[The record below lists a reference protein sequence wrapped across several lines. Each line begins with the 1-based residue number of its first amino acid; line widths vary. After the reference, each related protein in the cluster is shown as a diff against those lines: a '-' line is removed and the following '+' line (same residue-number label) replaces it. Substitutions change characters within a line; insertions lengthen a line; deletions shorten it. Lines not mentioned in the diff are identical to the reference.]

1 LRNQDPGFVTENVI
15 SAQLTFTPS
24 PEGIQRLLRIS
35 DPLVERLGGMPGV
48 RAAAASTFPVI
59 SEGWESEIVSLPERP
74 AREGEKVHVNHV
86 TAGFFETYGIQVLR
100 GRPLGTA
107 DTASAPRVAVI
118 NERLA
123 RQYFGGEDPIGR
135 RYSPG
140 PVFDAQKAWQV
151 VGIVRNTKYHDL
163 REEMPAQMYVPVSQG
178 RAPGLFVGVRAG
190 PGGRASADLIR
201 QALREVDPS
210 TEIESVTALAAHV
223 EATLH
228 QERMLARLGGL
239 FSLLALALAW
249 TGVYGTMSYAV
260 ARRTREI
267 GVRAALGAAPGTIQL
282 AILRDA
288 LRPVAAGILAGVPL
302 ALAAA
307 RVIRGLLYGV
317 EPGNPLTL
325 ALTLLTVVAA
335 AVAAAWLPARAASRV
350 DPLEALR
357 SE

>member
-1 LRNQDPGFVTENVI
+1 
-15 SAQLTFTPS
+15 
-24 PEGIQRLLRIS
+24 
-35 DPLVERLGGMPGV
+35 
-48 RAAAASTFPVI
+48 
-59 SEGWESEIVSLPERP
+59 
-74 AREGEKVHVNHV
+74 
-86 TAGFFETYGIQVLR
+86 VLR

-107 DTASAPRVAVI
+107 DTASAPPVAVI

-123 RQYFGGEDPIGR
+123 GQYFGGDDPIGR
-135 RYSPG
+135 RFSPG
-140 PVFDAQKAWQV
+140 AVFDAQKAWQV

-163 REEMPAQMYVPVSQG
+163 REEMPAQMYVPISQG

-223 EATLH
+223 ESTLH

-239 FSLLALALAW
+239 FSLLALVLAW
-249 TGVYGTMSYAV
+249 TGVYGTMSFAV

-267 GVRAALGAAPGTIQL
+267 GLRAALGAAPGRIQL

-350 DPLEALR
+350 NPLEALR
-357 SE
+357 AE